1 MSLEDEARTEL
12 ADLEARNLRR
22 TERVLES
29 AQGPVIRIGGRELIS
44 FGSNDY
50 LGLASDPRLVS
61 ALVEGAERAGVGA
74 GASRLIVGT
83 HSFHVELERAVADW
97 LQVESV
103 RTFSSGYA
111 ANVGVLTTLLR
122 PGDVVFSDELNH
134 ASVIDGCRLSKA
146 TIRVYPHLDL
156 NTLERELAVHPGR
169 RRLVVSESLFS
180 MNGDIPD
187 LEKLRAICDR
197 AEAVLMV
204 DEAHALGVF
213 GPEGRGLAAEVGV
226 RPEVLIGTFGKAL
239 GTSGAFMA
247 TSRAVG
253 ELIWNR
259 ARSFVFS
266 TGAPAAVAAATLGSL
281 ELVRGGEGDARRQRL
296 EQLGHQLRAAGRF
309 GGDVRSP
316 ISPFVVGDE
325 QPCVELSQRLEQAGV
340 FIPAI
345 RPPTVPHGNA
355 MLRLSLSA
363 AHSDAQ
369 LQQVTDL
376 LSTS

>member
-29 AQGPVIRIGGRELIS
+29 AQGPVIRIGGRELIN

-50 LGLASDPRLVS
+50 LGLAGDPRLVK
-61 ALVEGAERAGVGA
+61 ALAEGAERAGVGA

-146 TIRVYPHLDL
+146 TVRIYPHLDL
-156 NTLERELAVHPGR
+156 DALERELAVHSGR

-187 LEKLRAICDR
+187 LEKLRGICDR
-197 AEAVLMV
+197 AEAALVL

-226 RPEVLIGTFGKAL
+226 RPEGLIGTFGKAL
-239 GTSGAFMA
+239 GTSGALVA
-247 TSRAVG
+247 TSRAIG

-266 TGAPAAVAAATLGSL
+266 TGTPAAVAAATLESL
-281 ELVRGGEGDARRQRL
+281 NLVRSGEGDDRRRSL
-296 EQLGHQLRAAGRF
+296 EHLGRQLRTTSRF

-316 ISPFVVGDE
+316 IAPFVVGEE
-325 QPCVELSQRLEQAGV
+325 QPCVELFQRFERAGLFV
-340 FIPAI
+340 PAI
-345 RPPTVPHGNA
+345 RPPTVPRGSA

-363 AHSDAQ
+363 VHSATQ

-376 LSTS
+376 LSKS